1 MDILALD
8 VLKDE
13 VGMIWN
19 AMNARSESMRIIIV
33 VMRMYKWMYSPTICA
48 TDGGDSL
55 KNK

>member
-33 VMRMYKWMYSPTICA
+33 VMRMYKWMYSDDLP
-48 TDGGDSL
+48 
-55 KNK
+55 N